1 MRAQVVAAMVFNGHT
16 QDYIDSIDEELFAEI
31 QVMYADGMLGNKGIF
46 DALVPVTTAVFNY
59 IRPQNAAAYRSDQ
72 IFPCINEYANNPDFE
87 LTPKDAVSNNLIGYV
102 MKAKGY
108 KPERFKHG

>member
-1 MRAQVVAAMVFNGHT
+1 MLAAMVFNGHT
-16 QDYIDSIDEELFAEI
+16 QEYIDSIDEELFSEI

-46 DALVPVTTAVFNY
+46 DALGPVTTAVFNY
-59 IRPQNAAAYRSDQ
+59 MRPQNAAAYRQDQ

-87 LTPKDAVSNNLIGYV
+87 QSPTDAVNSNLLGYV
-102 MKAKGY
+102 MNAKGF